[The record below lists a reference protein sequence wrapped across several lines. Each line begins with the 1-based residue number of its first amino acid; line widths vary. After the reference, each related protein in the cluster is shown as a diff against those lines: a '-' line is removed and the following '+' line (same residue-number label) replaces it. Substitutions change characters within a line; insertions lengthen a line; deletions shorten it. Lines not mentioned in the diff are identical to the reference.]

1 MMTKT
6 GSGKLRSLSQSWF
19 IQAIICLCCSLML
32 ERAAIASNPTSDNDV
47 QIQTT
52 AGQLLGEEK
61 ALRFQKILAP
71 DEPISWEVYVPKN
84 DSTEPPGVFVYVS
97 PMKTG
102 RIDSRWRE
110 VMDQQNL
117 IYIAAN
123 NSGNKIP
130 TIRRMVLATLA
141 VNALGQRYTFDTG
154 HINVAGF
161 SGGGR
166 VASRIATQYPDV
178 FTGALYICGVDFW
191 KKDKTPNVER
201 VIQNRFV
208 FLTGTRDFNRRE
220 TRQIQKRYI
229 KAGAQ
234 HTKLIVV
241 PNMAHKH
248 PDATYLTEALQ
259 FLLGQD

>member
-1 MMTKT
+1 MIRN
-6 GSGKLRSLSQSWF
+6 RSNREPRGFTQSWF
-19 IQAIICLCCSLML
+19 IQAFICLCCSFIL
-32 ERAAIASNPTSDNDV
+32 ESAAIASDQASGNDV
-47 QIQTT
+47 QIQAT

-61 ALRFQKILAP
+61 ASRFKKVLAP
-71 DEPISWEVYVPKN
+71 DEPISWEVYLPRN
-84 DSTEPPGVFVYVS
+84 DSSEEPGVFVYVS
-97 PMKTG
+97 PMSTG

-123 NSGNKIP
+123 KSGNRIP
-130 TIRRMVLATLA
+130 TIRRMVLATLG
-141 VNALGQRYTFDTG
+141 VTALGQRYAFDTS

-208 FLTGTRDFNRRE
+208 FLTGTKDFNRRE

-241 PNMAHKH
+241 PGMAHTH
-248 PDATYLTEALQ
+248 PDAAYLTEAIQ

>member
-1 MMTKT
+1 MMTNT
-6 GSGKLRSLSQSWF
+6 GTGVLRSHSQSWF
-19 IQAIICLCCSLML
+19 IQAIICLCCSFIL
-32 ERAAIASNPTSDNDV
+32 ERAAIASNPTSDNDL

-52 AGQLLGEEK
+52 AGQLLGEDK
-61 ALRFQKILAP
+61 ASRFEKILAP
-71 DEPISWEVYVPKN
+71 DESISWEVYIPKN
-84 DSTEPPGVFVYVS
+84 DSAEAPGVFVYVS

-123 NSGNKIP
+123 KSGNKTP

-141 VNALGQRYTFDTG
+141 VKALGQRYAFDTG

-208 FLTGTRDFNRRE
+208 FLTGTQDFNRRE

-241 PNMAHKH
+241 PDMAHKH
-248 PDATYLTEALQ
+248 PDAAYLTEAVQ
-259 FLLGQD
+259 FLLGQE